1 MAPNLAACI
10 NQFPDMS
17 FIICHAAHCGNDGG
31 ELESW
36 GPAID
41 ELGKLPNVYLKTGAV
56 EEWDVPDPVPYMDR
70 AVTAFPFDRI
80 LYESNW
86 FVSEALGDSYDKTAK
101 LLHAACLKR
110 GATEADLKKV
120 FADNARRAYRLDE
133 QPVATTTSIQAP
145 LLFAE
150 PLRKTPQNDQQW
162 RFRKCCGG
170 LGRS

>member
-1 MAPNLAACI
+1 
-10 NQFPDMS
+10 
-17 FIICHAAHCGNDGG
+17 
-31 ELESW
+31 
-36 GPAID
+36 
-41 ELGKLPNVYLKTGAV
+41 
-56 EEWDVPDPVPYMDR
+56 VPDPVPYMDR
-70 AVTAFPFDRI
+70 AVNAFPFDRI

-120 FADNARRAYRLDE
+120 FADNARRAYRLEE

-145 LLFAE
+145 LLFDE